1 MPIDFG
7 IAVHWGPRKGAPQ
20 SSFLDELDFAI
31 THLGNHVNSLWVTD
45 HFQWDDHPTH
55 EAWTTLT
62 YLAARYPQMRV
73 GPMVLGQS
81 YRNPAMTAKMAAT
94 LQSLSGGRLVMAIGA
109 GWKEDE
115 YHAYGYDYPRPGIR
129 MEQLEDT
136 LEIITRLW
144 KEPGQVT
151 YMGKHY
157 SVKGAWCEPK
167 PDPLPKLIVGGGGE
181 KTMLLAA
188 RFADGWNVPDAPTS
202 TYAER
207 LGVLRR
213 HCESIGRDYGSIEKS
228 WFGRIAVAPTMGE
241 AHALSN
247 GKWTTER
254 AIVGTPAQVRDQLRA
269 FIALGVTQVMCE
281 IQGHTD
287 AATLALLRDEVLSK
301 I

>member
-1 MPIDFG
+1 MTLNFG
-7 IAVHWGPRKGAPQ
+7 IAVPWGPRKGLPH
-20 SSFLDELDFAI
+20 SSFLEELDFALA
-31 THLGNHVNSLWVTD
+31 HLGAHVNSLWVTD
-45 HFQWDDHPTH
+45 HFQWDDHPTY

-62 YLAARYPQMRV
+62 YLAARYPQMIV

-94 LQSLSGGRLVMAIGA
+94 LQSLSSGRLVMAVGA

-115 YHAYGYDYPRPGIR
+115 YYAYGFDYPRPGIR
-129 MEQLEDT
+129 VEQLEDT

-144 KEPGQVT
+144 KQPGQVT
-151 YMGKHY
+151 YIGKHY
-157 SVKGAWCEPK
+157 SARDAWCEPK

-188 RFADGWNVPDAPTS
+188 RYADGWNLPDAPAN

-213 HCESIGRDYGSIEKS
+213 HCEAIGRNYERIEKS
-228 WFGRIAVAPTMGE
+228 WFGRIAVAPTMEG
-241 AHALSN
+241 ALALSD

-254 AIVGTPAQVRDQLRA
+254 AIVGSPDQLRDQLQA
-269 FIALGVTQVMCE
+269 LIELGVTQVMCE
-281 IQGHTD
+281 IQGQNS
-287 AATLALLRDEVLSK
+287 AATLALLRDEVLVRL
-301 I
+301 